1 MSKLTKWFKSWTIN
15 YATVLT
21 IVGIVQTNLEML
33 QLTPKQMG
41 FGMIILGAITTLLR
55 VKTEKQASL
64 DER

>member
-33 QLTPKQMG
+33 QLTPKHMG
-41 FGMIILGAITTLLR
+41 FGMIALGIITALLR
-55 VKTEKQASL
+55 AKTEKQASL

>member
-1 MSKLTKWFKSWTIN
+1 MRKLFKWIKSWTIN
-15 YATVLT
+15 YATALT
-21 IVGIVQTNLEML
+21 LVGIVQTNLEML